1 MIAPPS
7 RLYFHNMTLQRIAFK
22 LEYDGAKFC
31 GSQLQVGVRTVQE
44 ELEKALAVLAKRPV
58 RVTFAGRTD
67 SGVHASGQV
76 AHCDWPE
83 QNVELKL
90 LCASL
95 NGILARDVAIMTVQL
110 VPDDFHARF
119 SAINRSYAYKIL
131 NRNYRSPLLHA
142 KTYYV
147 PASLGLLNLGDMLD
161 AIPCLVGEHDFSA
174 FKSSSSENHS
184 SICQVRRAEILNLGE
199 GVLEFR
205 IEANRFVYNM
215 VRVIAGTLVEIGLG
229 KRPAASL
236 LRALESKERNE
247 AGPTAPACGLCL
259 TQVQYPEA
267 YHLFKPFSD
276 STPDLLMTSKTIMK
290 TQESA

>member
-1 MIAPPS
+1 
-7 RLYFHNMTLQRIAFK
+7 
-22 LEYDGAKFC
+22 
-31 GSQLQVGVRTVQE
+31 
-44 ELEKALAVLAKRPV
+44 
-58 RVTFAGRTD
+58 
-67 SGVHASGQV
+67 V

-83 QNVELKL
+83 QDTELKR

-95 NGILARDVAIMTVQL
+95 NGILAHDVAVVTAQF

-119 SAINRSYAYKIL
+119 SAMSRSYAYKIL
-131 NRNYRSPLLHA
+131 NRNYRSPLLQA
-142 KTYYV
+142 KTFYV
-147 PASLGLLNLGDMLD
+147 PSSLGSLNLGDMLD
-161 AIPCLVGEHDFSA
+161 AVPCLIGEHDFSA
-174 FKSSSSENHS
+174 FQSSSPDQRSP
-184 SICQVRRAEILNLGE
+184 ICQVSRAEILNLGE

-236 LRALESKERNE
+236 LHALTSKDRNE

-276 STPDLLMTSKTIMK
+276 LTSNVPTDISMTSKTTMK